1 MRLTTKGRYAVM
13 AMAELARSSTGKPVS
28 LGDIADRQ
36 AISLSYLEQ
45 LFAKL
50 RRGDLVNALRGP
62 GGGYLLNRAPEE
74 ITVAEII
81 SAVDETIQ
89 TTRCE
94 LGADI
99 GCQAGGERCLTH
111 DLWFSLGEHIRDF
124 LNRVT
129 LADVLS
135 GAVVDRP
142 DLRAPEAAQ
151 PPLASG
157 QGLA

>member
-13 AMAELARSSTGKPVS
+13 AMAELARSSQGRPIN
-28 LGDIADRQ
+28 LALIAQAQ
-36 AISLSYLEQ
+36 AISMSYLEQ

-50 RRGDLVNALRGP
+50 KRAGLVSAARGP
-62 GGGYLLNRAPEE
+62 GGGYDLARPA
-74 ITVAEII
+74 AEISI
-81 SAVDETIQ
+81 VEIINAVDEPIQ

-111 DLWFSLGEHIRDF
+111 DLWFELGEHIRGF
-124 LNRVT
+124 LAQVS

-135 GAVVDRP
+135 G
-142 DLRAPEAAQ
+142 DLPGRAGAGEPTGAQ
-151 PPLASG
+151 ASR
-157 QGLA
+157 A